1 MTSSNDLAAG
11 SKLQDTTFHGDASPS
26 AWVKRCSTAMGAR
39 LAVIGAASQ
48 PGSRRQASMSSRKL
62 PPRTHHSDEL
72 PTGPFS
78 RRNLVDNFPSRSI
91 GAEDRGQQEQ
101 QNWFHRES
109 LVLAMAFSPSPKAAA
124 WTYATASPAVW
135 SVWRHRSAVDAAR

>member
-1 MTSSNDLAAG
+1 MDHQQGSPLSGPGKRAPRWKIMTSSNDLAAG

-39 LAVIGAASQ
+39 LAAIGAASQ

-78 RRNLVDNFPSRSI
+78 RRNLVDHFPPRSI

-101 QNWFHRES
+101 QNWFHREG
-109 LVLAMAFSPSPKAAA
+109 LVLRVLPGGRGANKS
-124 WTYATASPAVW
+124 
-135 SVWRHRSAVDAAR
+135 